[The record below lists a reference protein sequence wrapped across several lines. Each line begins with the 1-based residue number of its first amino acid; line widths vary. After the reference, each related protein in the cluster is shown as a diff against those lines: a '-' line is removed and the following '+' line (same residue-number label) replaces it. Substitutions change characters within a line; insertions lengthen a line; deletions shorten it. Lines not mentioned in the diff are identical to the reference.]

1 MMLNMLFNTFLK
13 IKPGNR
19 KEEEA
24 EKRKNKVGILMKIFV
39 VVTHPAFYPT
49 LSGASKKTSL
59 ARVMGIYVFLVVLN

>member
-24 EKRKNKVGILMKIFV
+24 EKT
-39 VVTHPAFYPT
+39 THPAFYP
-49 LSGASKKTSL
+49 
-59 ARVMGIYVFLVVLN
+59 ARQGLTEWC

>member
-24 EKRKNKVGILMKIFV
+24 EKRKNKVGILMTIFV
-39 VVTHPAFYPT
+39 AVTHPAFYPT
-49 LSGASKKTSL
+49 LSGASKKQS
-59 ARVMGIYVFLVVLN
+59 REGYGDIRISSSS

>member
-24 EKRKNKVGILMKIFV
+24 EKRKNKVGILMMIFV
-39 VVTHPAFYPT
+39 AVTHPAFYP
-49 LSGASKKTSL
+49 
-59 ARVMGIYVFLVVLN
+59 ARQGLTEWC